1 MGELA
6 VEPELARWAER
17 FAARAR
23 SGAGAE
29 LADILALAARSDIIS
44 FAGGVPDP
52 ATLPGAELAEI
63 LHELAASGDVTAFQ
77 YGPTGG
83 LDSTLEWLGERLSVL
98 QGRRPGAG
106 GLMITSGGIEAME
119 LLGKVFLEPDDVVAV
134 EAPTYLG
141 SIMAFRAW
149 GAQVVPLATDDD
161 GLDPGAL
168 AAALAD
174 GLRPKLVY
182 TIPDHQNPAGVT
194 LAADRRPALV
204 ELARRHGL
212 LLVEDVAYRELT
224 FEGTQPPSLWSLAPD
239 VVVQIST
246 FSKTF
251 MPGTRLG
258 WACGP
263 AEVVER
269 LVWAKQLTDQCPSG
283 LAQRLLEE
291 YGRRGLLDEQIER
304 ACALYGSRARA
315 CLAALER
322 HVGTRGRWTRPRGG
336 FFTWLTLPGV
346 DSFDLAARAA
356 DAGVAVVPGSPF
368 FPDDRGRDSLR
379 LSFSRAAEEEIDAGV
394 ARLAGL
400 LG

>member
-394 ARLAGL
+394 ARLGGL